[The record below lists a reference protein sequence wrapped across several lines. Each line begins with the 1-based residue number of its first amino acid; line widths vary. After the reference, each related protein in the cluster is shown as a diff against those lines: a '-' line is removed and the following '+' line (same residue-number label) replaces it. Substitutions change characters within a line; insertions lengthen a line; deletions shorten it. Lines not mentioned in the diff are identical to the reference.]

1 MSLFTLFFACFVPNS
16 SSRVYT
22 TDNTNLEVLSTLKRR
37 KSKSESLRTPSPI
50 IIVSYFPASST
61 LSRL

>member
-16 SSRVYT
+16 SSRVNT
-22 TDNTNLEVLSTLKRR
+22 TDTNLEVLSLKRH
-37 KSKSESLRTPSPI
+37 KSKSESLRSPSPI
-50 IIVSYFPASST
+50 IIVSYFPSSST